1 MEGAAK
7 EKNRITGVKKIWDYC
22 KSHMWCSFAAAIL
35 IAIILLMFIMW
46 VYMKEQY
53 YTHFVETTYTTE
65 KALLNSV
72 SINMEN
78 QMEAYINTGSGIS
91 VNEEILNNI
100 QSLDEQGTDGYSIRN
115 ISDTLTSVAR
125 SSNSIAGIAIASE
138 DGVIYQYDKNQ
149 IKVMGSKNLWGDE
162 TQDMVKETFAEI
174 KESNGNNEIP
184 RYRILTYPT
193 IHPNIKSMRL
203 IHIAFPLKNVY
214 TYQNMEYIMLVSFDT
229 QALSSFL
236 DQMNQGQEEYIQA
249 YIEDENG
256 EIILHTSGTEYI
268 GMSSEEYL
276 NEHGLTDLTAGIESY
291 GWTLHTVINENIL
304 RGEVDAMYG
313 RMVILYLIA
322 IVLILLILF
331 WVTNRILRPVN
342 IISNSIKR
350 VEDGETREQIALEG
364 TNEVWQLAREY
375 NLMLQKIRKA
385 SQKVEEQHIQVILR
399 FPFC

>member
-1 MEGAAK
+1 
-7 EKNRITGVKKIWDYC
+7 
-22 KSHMWCSFAAAIL
+22 
-35 IAIILLMFIMW
+35 
-46 VYMKEQY
+46 
-53 YTHFVETTYTTE
+53 
-65 KALLNSV
+65 
-72 SINMEN
+72 
-78 QMEAYINTGSGIS
+78 
-91 VNEEILNNI
+91 
-100 QSLDEQGTDGYSIRN
+100 
-115 ISDTLTSVAR
+115 
-125 SSNSIAGIAIASE
+125 
-138 DGVIYQYDKNQ
+138 
-149 IKVMGSKNLWGDE
+149 
-162 TQDMVKETFAEI
+162 
-174 KESNGNNEIP
+174 
-184 RYRILTYPT
+184 
-193 IHPNIKSMRL
+193 
-203 IHIAFPLKNVY
+203 
-214 TYQNMEYIMLVSFDT
+214 MEYIMLVSFDT

>member
-1 MEGAAK
+1 MDKKQRNRKRRNMKEERGKRRRFSRTALWGGTVLAALVLSAGG
-7 EKNRITGVKKIWDYC
+7 NRILGAIEE
-22 KSHMWCSFAAAIL
+22 HRLMEARNESFAGAPPFDVE
-35 IAIILLMFIMW
+35 LLDMNEYSRPGIPL
-46 VYMKEQY
+46 EQINGIVIH
-53 YTHFVETTYTTE
+53 YTANPGSTAQNNRDYFNGLKDSHETKVSSHFVVGIQGEIIQCIPSSEIAYASNSRNADTLSIECCHTDETGKFTEATYTS
-65 KALLNSV
+65 LVRL
-72 SINMEN
+72 
-78 QMEAYINTGSGIS
+78 TG
-91 VNEEILNNI
+91 
-100 QSLDEQGTDGYSIRN
+100 
-115 ISDTLTSVAR
+115 
-125 SSNSIAGIAIASE
+125 
-138 DGVIYQYDKNQ
+138 
-149 IKVMGSKNLWGDE
+149 
-162 TQDMVKETFAEI
+162 F
-174 KESNGNNEIP
+174 
-184 RYRILTYPT
+184 
-193 IHPNIKSMRL
+193 HPNIKSMRL